1 MKTLFAIAAL
11 AALTLMTSRAD
22 SLYDIE
28 LVDIDGNATSL
39 AEYKGKVLLIVNVAS
54 KCGYT
59 RQYAGLESLYQKYKD
74 KGFVVLGFPCNQF
87 GEQEPGAEA
96 DIKEFCSL
104 TYGVEFPM
112 FAKVDVNGA
121 GRHPLYARLAGD
133 ASPFPGNIG
142 WNFTKFLVGE
152 DGQILHRYE
161 SKVEPESPELVAD
174 VEAALAPAS

>member
-1 MKTLFAIAAL
+1 MKTLLAIAAL
-11 AALTLMTSRAD
+11 AALTLMTSRAE

-28 LVDIDGNATSL
+28 LVDIDGEATSL

-74 KGFVVLGFPCNQF
+74 KGLVVLGFPCNQF
-87 GEQEPGAEA
+87 GQQEPGAEA

-104 TYGVEFPM
+104 TYGVQFPM
-112 FAKVDVNGA
+112 FEKLDVNGPE
-121 GRHPLYARLAGD
+121 RHPLYRTLAGE
-133 ASPFPGNIG
+133 ASPFPGDIG

>member
-1 MKTLFAIAAL
+1 MKTLLAIAAL
-11 AALTLMTSRAD
+11 AALTLMTSRAE

-28 LVDIDGNATSL
+28 LVDIDGEATSL

-74 KGFVVLGFPCNQF
+74 KGLVVLGFPCNQF
-87 GEQEPGAEA
+87 GQQEPGAEA

-104 TYGVEFPM
+104 TYGVQFPM
-112 FAKVDVNGA
+112 FEKLDVNGPE
-121 GRHPLYARLAGD
+121 RHPLYRTLAGET
-133 ASPFPGNIG
+133 SPFPGDIG